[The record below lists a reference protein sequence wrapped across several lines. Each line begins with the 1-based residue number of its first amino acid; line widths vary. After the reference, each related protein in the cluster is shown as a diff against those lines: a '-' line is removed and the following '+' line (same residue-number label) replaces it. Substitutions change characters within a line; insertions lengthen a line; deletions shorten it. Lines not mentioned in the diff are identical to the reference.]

1 MKLKVECKL
10 TGTFV
15 QRKSGVKLLVDNV
28 VSKEY
33 NEDSPE
39 YEELCELWRNTI
51 GFDREVDKDNFDKQL
66 LTLIAEQAKQTLKTS
81 VEKIVKTF
89 KCVWIDARTPS
100 FVEFGGYL
108 LNPKDFSAIRISE
121 IKTDISKH

>member
-10 TGTFV
+10 TGIFV
-15 QRKSGVKLLVDNV
+15 QRKSGAKLVVDNAI
-28 VSKEY
+28 KQEY

-39 YEELCELWRNTI
+39 YKELCNTWRNTI
-51 GFDREVDKDNFDKQL
+51 GFDRESDKDNFDKML
-66 LTLIAEQAKQTLKTS
+66 LMLIAEQAKQELGER
-81 VEKIVKTF
+81 VDKIVSTF
-89 KCVWIDARTPS
+89 KLVWLHPNTPAH
-100 FVEFGGYL
+100 VEFGGYL

>member
-51 GFDREVDKDNFDKQL
+51 GFDREIDKDNFDKKL

-81 VEKIVKTF
+81 VEKIVETF
-89 KCVWIDARTPS
+89 KYVWLNPRTTS

>member
-66 LTLIAEQAKQTLKTS
+66 LTLIAEQAKRTLKTS

>member
-10 TGTFV
+10 TGIFV
-15 QRKSGVKLLVDNV
+15 QRKSGVKLVVDN
-28 VSKEY
+28 SIKQEY

-39 YEELCELWRNTI
+39 YKELCNTWRNTI
-51 GFDREVDKDNFDKQL
+51 GFDRDENEDRFDRQL
-66 LTLIAEQAKQTLKTS
+66 LMLLSEQAKQELGER
-81 VEKIVKTF
+81 VDKIVSTF
-89 KCVWIDARTPS
+89 KLVWLHPKTPAH
-100 FVEFGGYL
+100 VEFGGYL

>member
-1 MKLKVECKL
+1 MKLKIECKL

-15 QRKSGVKLLVDNV
+15 QRKSGVKLVVDNV

-51 GFDREVDKDNFDKQL
+51 GFDREVDKDNFDKKL
-66 LTLIAEQAKQTLKTS
+66 LTLVAEQAKQTLKTS
-81 VEKIVKTF
+81 VEKIVRIF
-89 KCVWIDARTPS
+89 KCVWIDSKTPS

>member
-1 MKLKVECKL
+1 MKLKVECRL
-10 TGTFV
+10 TGIFV

-39 YEELCELWRNTI
+39 YEELCELWRNRI

-81 VEKIVKTF
+81 VDKIVETF
-89 KCVWIDARTPS
+89 KLVWLYPKTPAH
-100 FVEFGGYL
+100 VEFGGYL

>member
-1 MKLKVECKL
+1 MKLKIECKL

-15 QRKSGVKLLVDNV
+15 QRKSGEKLVVDNV

-51 GFDREVDKDNFDKQL
+51 GFDREVDEDSFDKQL
-66 LTLIAEQAKQTLKTS
+66 LTLIAEQAKQTLKIS

-89 KCVWIDARTPS
+89 KCVWIDSRTKS

-108 LNPKDFSAIRISE
+108 LNPKDFSAIQISE